1 MIDADLNLIY
11 LDNIIKEEKNISL
24 GRLQEIQ
31 ETINKNLIEYKPFEV
46 LVSIQERTDPP
57 SYIKPNNIK

>member
-31 ETINKNLIEYKPFEV
+31 ETVNKSLIEYRPFEV
-46 LVSIQERTDPP
+46 LVSIRERTDPP
-57 SYIKPNNIK
+57 SYIGPDNIK